1 MGAINF
7 RDGYEFDPG
16 TYATG
21 GGLSGL
27 LRRAMQQRNLLQMEG
42 DSGEP
47 PNAVPNY
54 GRDIFSSAQGGLL
67 RRLQA
72 LKMEQD
78 QDQSIPGSCEG
89 TLRMPRDPSFRQLS
103 RLPNN
108 VQPQVPDDPAS
119 RATPPPSIPQSESDQ
134 ALQAREV
141 AAARVARG
149 VRSAVRANAPAPDPL
164 DIAKSAGIGAVNGA
178 IGIAGLPGDVLTGF
192 GHFPK
197 NAVPNLWRRS
207 NDLPPLPDDAPDYFE
222 SWNADAWRHSLEN
235 LVGELYQPKTA
246 AGRYAETIG
255 EMVPTLVGGEGLVA
269 ARNLAK
275 SGAVLRRL
283 PATLSKHAVL
293 PGVAVQAMEDAY
305 PESSAGQALQ
315 KGWPWLRRGVPLALA
330 IRGNRGK

>member
-78 QDQSIPGSCEG
+78 QDQSIPGSGEG

-108 VQPQVPDDPAS
+108 VQPQVPD
-119 RATPPPSIPQSESDQ
+119 
-134 ALQAREV
+134 
-141 AAARVARG
+141 
-149 VRSAVRANAPAPDPL
+149 
-164 DIAKSAGIGAVNGA
+164 
-178 IGIAGLPGDVLTGF
+178 
-192 GHFPK
+192 
-197 NAVPNLWRRS
+197 
-207 NDLPPLPDDAPDYFE
+207 
-222 SWNADAWRHSLEN
+222 
-235 LVGELYQPKTA
+235 
-246 AGRYAETIG
+246 
-255 EMVPTLVGGEGLVA
+255 
-269 ARNLAK
+269 
-275 SGAVLRRL
+275 
-283 PATLSKHAVL
+283 
-293 PGVAVQAMEDAY
+293 
-305 PESSAGQALQ
+305 
-315 KGWPWLRRGVPLALA
+315 
-330 IRGNRGK
+330 